1 MRNKSKKRPRKKG
14 EPIPIYLTPGQKAL
28 ADIDIKDKDLGAAT
42 FEIKDTGDTR
52 LTNKTV
58 TTNTVHR

>member
-1 MRNKSKKRPRKKG
+1 MPNKSKKRPRKKG

-28 ADIDIKDKDLGAAT
+28 AEIDINDRDLGAAT
-42 FEIKDTGDTR
+42 FEIKDTGAR
-52 LTNKTV
+52 LSVGKTV